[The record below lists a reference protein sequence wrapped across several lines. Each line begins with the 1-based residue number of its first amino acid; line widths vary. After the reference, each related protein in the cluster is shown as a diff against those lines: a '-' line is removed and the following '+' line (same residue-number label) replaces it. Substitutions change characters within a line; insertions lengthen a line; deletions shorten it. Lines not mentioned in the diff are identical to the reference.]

1 MSRMRSGLK
10 PSVTS
15 RHSPTKFPPVRT
27 GWGANSPPLS
37 SHTRDPEWSH
47 DIVRGIQLKT
57 VSKTP
62 SAASNSPRRSSGKDE
77 VKTPSPKQEEKAFF
91 SSQQNGKD
99 KEIEVS
105 FNKFAG
111 GSLYHVLLNIV
122 TGICFDCKHFI
133 SHTII
138 MLYVENFNFS
148 CDRN

>member
-15 RHSPTKFPPVRT
+15 RRSPTKFPPVRT

-62 SAASNSPRRSSGKDE
+62 SASSNSPRKSSGKEE

-91 SSQQNGKD
+91 SSQQSGKD

-105 FNKFAG
+105 F
-111 GSLYHVLLNIV
+111 
-122 TGICFDCKHFI
+122 D
-133 SHTII
+133 
-138 MLYVENFNFS
+138 EN
-148 CDRN
+148 

>member
-15 RHSPTKFPPVRT
+15 RRSPTKFPPVRT

-62 SAASNSPRRSSGKDE
+62 AASNSPRKSSGKEE

-91 SSQQNGKD
+91 SLQQNGKD

-105 FNKFAG
+105 F
-111 GSLYHVLLNIV
+111 
-122 TGICFDCKHFI
+122 D
-133 SHTII
+133 
-138 MLYVENFNFS
+138 EN
-148 CDRN
+148 